1 MKFPH
6 YSLLYGSPLER
17 RPSQSE
23 EQAYISRM
31 ARTLVGSLGVDEARA
46 CVVRHHMVGLQ
57 PHVMAEAGVICLNR

>member
-1 MKFPH
+1 
-6 YSLLYGSPLER
+6 
-17 RPSQSE
+17 
-23 EQAYISRM
+23 M